1 MATHE
6 TTTLVDFADPDAA
19 TAWEAVDDR
28 VMGGASRSA
37 LRAADGHATF
47 EGTVSDEN
55 RGGFASVRAALE
67 RVPPAGVE
75 HLWIEAR
82 GAIATYYLN
91 LRTED
96 AFDGVSYRAD
106 FRPTPDWSRLELPL
120 ADFRATF
127 RGRDVPDAPPLAI
140 GRARQVGL
148 MIADGQLGEFALD
161 VRGIGVR

>member
-6 TTTLVDFADPDAA
+6 TTTLVDFAEPEAA
-19 TAWEAVDDR
+19 AAWEAVDDR
-28 VMGGASRSA
+28 VMGGTSRSA

-47 EGTVSDEN
+47 ASTVSDEN
-55 RGGFASVRAALE
+55 RGGFASVRTALG
-67 RVPPAGVE
+67 RAPPAGVE

-82 GAIATYYLN
+82 GGPATYYLN

-96 AFDGVSYRAD
+96 VDGVSYRAD

-148 MIADGQLGEFALD
+148 MIADGQLGTFALD